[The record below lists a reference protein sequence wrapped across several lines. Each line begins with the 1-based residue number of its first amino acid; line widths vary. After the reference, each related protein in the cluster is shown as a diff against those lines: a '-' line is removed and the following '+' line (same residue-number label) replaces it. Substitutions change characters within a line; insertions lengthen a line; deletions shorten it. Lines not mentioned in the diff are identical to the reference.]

1 MTVADVQLRKVGIGF
16 ALVHDWLHVWLD
28 TEMSGARDDCCK
40 IRLYFLA
47 KSNYSYRY
55 NLLNSG
61 DQWLVKITIPIYL

>member
-1 MTVADVQLRKVGIGF
+1 MTGYMFGWIQKCLELEMIAVKF
-16 ALVHDWLHVWLD
+16 WLD